1 MACGRLSGYF
11 FARAMPGCGD
21 SAFAA
26 IRPSTFLSL
35 RTASTTWTCARSC
48 LLARWSFFFTAGVIL
63 PVYRMV
69 PSSSLMA
76 RCHGMD
82 FGVDVGVG
90 NSFDTALA
98 CVFDYPGGGGEL
110 LG

>member
-1 MACGRLSGYF
+1 MSIVIGPSDVRKVSVYF
-11 FARAMPGCGD
+11 FARAMPGGGD
-21 SAFAA
+21 YNTEMRESQFVGQLV
-26 IRPSTFLSL
+26 IVL
-35 RTASTTWTCARSC
+35 
-48 LLARWSFFFTAGVIL
+48 TAGVIL

-90 NSFDTALA
+90 NSFDTALV
-98 CVFDYPGGGGEL
+98 CLFCCPGEGHKL